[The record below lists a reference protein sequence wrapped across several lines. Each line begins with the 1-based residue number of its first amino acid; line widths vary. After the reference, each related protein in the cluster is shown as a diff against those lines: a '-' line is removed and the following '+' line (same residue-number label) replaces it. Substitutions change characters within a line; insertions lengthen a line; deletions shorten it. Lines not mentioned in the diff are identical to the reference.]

1 MTMFFSIFAYLWL
14 MVILVLNTEN
24 KVEVWEAAITLCFVP
39 VVVLLSWMA
48 EKGWMDSLLCQTSR
62 NKVRIKHMNNLLK
75 IKFLD
80 TRSFSVGIWK

>member
-1 MTMFFSIFAYLWL
+1 MFFSIFAYLWL

-48 EKGWMDSLLCQTSR
+48 EKGWMDSLLCQTKS
-62 NKVRIKHMNNLLK
+62 NKVKINLMKNLLFLK
-75 IKFLD
+75 LRFLD

>member
-1 MTMFFSIFAYLWL
+1 MFFSIFAYLWL

-48 EKGWMDSLLCQTSR
+48 EKGWMDTLLCQTRSD
-62 NKVRIKHMNNLLK
+62 KVKIKHMNNLL
-75 IKFLD
+75 FLKLTFVD